1 MAEAPAEVDDVAEK
15 LLSGSLDLIRAEGC
29 SSLGVRRLAQAANR
43 SSMCV
48 YSHFGSRGD
57 LLTAAYGTASASLLD
72 ALDGKPEEGY
82 IAWAQR
88 EPQLY
93 SLLFDHPL
101 DALDIDPGR
110 RRELV
115 EALIDRLSVETWAR
129 LHGEVSHAR
138 ILAARTPQGTATE

>member
-1 MAEAPAEVDDVAEK
+1 
-15 LLSGSLDLIRAEGC
+15 
-29 SSLGVRRLAQAANR
+29 
-43 SSMCV
+43 
-48 YSHFGSRGD
+48 
-57 LLTAAYGTASASLLD
+57 LLD
-72 ALDGKPEEGY
+72 ALDGKPEEDY
-82 IAWAQR
+82 VAWAQR

-93 SLLFDHPL
+93 ALLFDHPL

-138 ILAARTPQGTATE
+138 ILAAHTPQGTATE